1 MLDRDRVGQMPRL
14 AAHHQRLLIMTML
27 ADLLASVFDRR
38 KVRPISARQGDK
50 PLVELA
56 SDLVGGAGEAAELA
70 SAAAILSG
78 YASLDDGGKLTFF
91 RMMAVEMNIVPDKVR
106 QALDAYE
113 AAPSRVTY
121 RDFASAAEPPRQ
133 ELIRRLNRV
142 PGATGSLVRM
152 RADLLRLGK
161 GEPDLEALDLDF
173 RHLLSSWFNR
183 GFLVLRPI
191 SWESPAHVLEKIIAY
206 EAVHAIDSWEDLR
219 RRLEPTDRRCFAFFH
234 PAMPDEPLIFVEVA
248 LMRGIAQSI
257 QTLLSGGRDVR
268 PAEEADTAVFY
279 SISNC
284 QPGLAGISFGNSLIK
299 QVAAD
304 LSQELP
310 ELRTFVTLSPLPG
323 FAKWLAENGIDAEA
337 TDGALLCAL
346 GAHYL
351 VHAKDRSGM
360 PVDPVARFHLG
371 NGAIVHQVHADAD
384 TSAKGKGQS
393 AGLMVNYLYD
403 LGRVSQNHELFAE
416 KGEIAQSPEIRAR
429 LSAAEKV
436 LQTGKTA

>member
-1 MLDRDRVGQMPRL
+1 
-14 AAHHQRLLIMTML
+14 MTML

-38 KVRPISARQGDK
+38 KVRPISARQGEK
-50 PLVELA
+50 SLAELA
-56 SDLVGGAGEAAELA
+56 RELVRGAGEASGLA

-78 YASLDDGGKLTFF
+78 YASLDDAGKLTFF
-91 RMMAVEMNIVPDKVR
+91 QMLAVEMNITADKVR

-113 AAPSRVTY
+113 AAPSKVTY

-152 RADLLRLGK
+152 RADLLRLGR

-206 EAVHAIDSWEDLR
+206 EAVHAIDSWDDLR

-257 QTLLSGGRDVR
+257 QILLAEGREVR

-323 FAKWLAENGIDAEA
+323 FAKWLDETTIDASTA
-337 TDGALLCAL
+337 GGPLLCAYA
-346 GAHYL
+346 AHYL
-351 VHAKDRSGM
+351 VHVKDRSGM

-371 NGAIVHQVHADAD
+371 NGAIVHQVHAEAD
-384 TSAKGKGQS
+384 TSAKGKRQS

-403 LGRVSQNHELFAE
+403 LGRVAQNHELFAT
-416 KGEIAQSPEIRAR
+416 KGEIAQSPQIRA
-429 LSAAEKV
+429 LCAMAEKA
-436 LQTGKTA
+436 LQPGMKA